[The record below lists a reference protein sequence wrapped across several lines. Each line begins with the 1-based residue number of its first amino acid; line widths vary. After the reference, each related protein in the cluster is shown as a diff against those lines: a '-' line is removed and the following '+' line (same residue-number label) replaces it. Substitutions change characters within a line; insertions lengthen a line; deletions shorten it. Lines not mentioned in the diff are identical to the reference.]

1 MKTKTVR
8 TGWYAFSL
16 LTWSGTIILTI
27 LSLLFDVP
35 QWWVAGSFLC
45 VVIQMVL
52 PPSNDDSVGL
62 PHTGQRR
69 HWFDRCLIVATYAS
83 VSLFL
88 WVLLSL
94 IFAGGIPKMV
104 DGNHC
109 LVLIGRRRLARKE
122 ISEGW
127 FTYLGFCKST
137 FFAFASIAASTIMLR
152 RSRTRYL
159 IGKSNE

>member
-1 MKTKTVR
+1 MKTKIV
-8 TGWYAFSL
+8 GWYAFSL
-16 LTWSGTIILTI
+16 LAWSGTIILTI

-35 QWWVAGSFLC
+35 QWWAAGSFLC

-52 PPSNDDSVGL
+52 PTSNDDSVGL

-69 HWFDRCLIVATYAS
+69 HWFDSCLVVATYAS
-83 VSLFL
+83 VGLFL

-94 IFAGGIPKMV
+94 LFAGGIPKMV

-109 LVLIGRRRLARKE
+109 LVMLGRRRFATKE

-127 FTYLGFCKST
+127 FTYLSFCKST
-137 FFAFASIAASTIMLR
+137 FFEFASIAASTIMLR

-159 IGKSNE
+159 IGKSIK